1 MGDFQNSTNNY
12 LEDILAENERERLL
26 YGDKAKKLE
35 FIKDY
40 MNLEQA
46 DYETAT
52 HIIQ

>member
-1 MGDFQNSTNNY
+1 M
-12 LEDILAENERERLL
+12 EENDRERLL

-46 DYETAT
+46 DYDVAT